1 MATVRQ
7 KKLARLIVE
16 NATLDKPLNKTQLVV
31 NSGYTAVQAKRKQKE
46 ITESNGVKK
55 ELEVLGFTEEAAM
68 KVVQEIMNNEDV
80 DPSARLKA
88 TDQVFKI
95 RGTYAPEKSI
105 VANIQLNDDKNQ
117 KSSSLIDSILGD

>member
-7 KKLARLIVE
+7 KKLARLIIE
-16 NATLDKPLNKTQLVV
+16 NATLDKPLNKKQLVV
-31 NSGYTAVQAKRKQKE
+31 NSGYTAVQAERKQKE
-46 ITESNGVKK
+46 ITESKGVKK

-68 KVVQEIMNNEDV
+68 KVVQEIMNSKDV

-105 VANIQLNDDKNQ
+105 IANIQLSDSKNE
-117 KSSSLIDSILGD
+117 KSNSIISSILGD

>member
-7 KKLARLIVE
+7 KKLAKLIVE
-16 NATLDKPLNKTQLVV
+16 NSVSSKPLNKKEMLVSV
-31 NSGYTAVQAKRKQKE
+31 GYTTNVAEVKAKE
-46 ITESNGVKK
+46 IIEQKGVKE

-68 KVVQEIMNNEDV
+68 KVVQEIMNSKDV

-105 VANIQLNDDKNQ
+105 IANIQLSDSKNE
-117 KSSSLIDSILGD
+117 KSNSIIESILGD